1 MQSPKP
7 LQMKF
12 PFTVFPSGMMDSCVL
27 HNYSELF
34 FFFFF
39 LLIIIDASRTKL
51 ATTWLVSVRFI
62 IRNSG
67 RYTLHIQ
74 IKKASK

>member
-12 PFTVFPSGMMDSCVL
+12 PLTVFPSGMMDSCVL

-34 FFFFF
+34 FFFF
-39 LLIIIDASRTKL
+39 TY
-51 ATTWLVSVRFI
+51 
-62 IRNSG
+62 N
-67 RYTLHIQ
+67 Y
-74 IKKASK
+74 